1 MQIRQTHPS
10 VNRLTISAMVFEA
23 ELNRT
28 VQVGRGSTSLVLQ
41 ESNSEMSGSQLG
53 ERVRIEKIFLYDSD
67 DR

>member
-1 MQIRQTHPS
+1 MQIRQTHPA
-10 VNRLTISAMVFEA
+10 VNRLAVSAMVFEA

-53 ERVRIEKIFLYDSD
+53 ERVRIEKIFLYDRD